1 MKIKVIKSGFKI
13 LWLLEAVL
21 YIAIPFSV
29 TSIQRLC
36 YYSFY
41 IINIV
46 LFLYTIVNIQRN
58 RIRLK
63 KNNFKSLIIIILI
76 LVSLLISCILN
87 PEKFTFDVH
96 FSAIMNYLGLIF
108 SIFYVFFIDLDDTTI
123 KEICGINVFIGILFC
138 LLSFSS
144 YAYTHEKLTT
154 FLNLGYS
161 NPNSTAI
168 YIFLTISII
177 LSFFEYIKSKK
188 VKFFLLILIVYLIY
202 LIFLTESRTCMV
214 VAIALVIYSF
224 WPFNT
229 NIERTWVIISLIIP
243 IFFLFLY
250 SYLYENNY
258 FIDLVI
264 MGKEFYSGREGYFVE
279 VLNDLKNYLFFGNF
293 GMYHLTNTH
302 NGPLS
307 VLASLGISGLIF
319 LYSYLYNSIKILLN
333 SKSKTSKMAIVSI
346 LVLLVQSSSEAA
358 ILVGGANFTVP
369 IATLFLVA
377 KANKGVEL

>member
-13 LWLLEAVL
+13 LWLLEAIL

-58 RIRLK
+58 KIRLK

-87 PEKFTFDVH
+87 PGKFTFDVH
-96 FSAIMNYLGLIF
+96 FSAIMNYLSLIF

-123 KEICGINVFIGILFC
+123 KEILGINVFIGILFC

-154 FLNLGYS
+154 LLNLGYS

-168 YIFLTISII
+168 YIFLTISIM

-188 VKFFLLILIVYLIY
+188 IKLLLLILIVYLIY
-202 LIFLTESRTCMV
+202 LIFLTESRTCMLV
-214 VAIALVIYSF
+214 SIALVIYFF
-224 WPFNT
+224 WPFNI
-229 NIERTWVIISLIIP
+229 NIRKSWIIIGLMIP
-243 IFFLFLY
+243 IVFLFLY

-258 FIDLVI
+258 FSDLVI
-264 MGKEFYSGREGYFVE
+264 MGKEFYSGREGYFIE

-293 GMYHLTNTH
+293 GNYHLTNTH

-307 VLASLGISGLIF
+307 VLSSLGISGIVL
-319 LYSYLYNSIKILLN
+319 LYGYLYNSMKILLN
-333 SKSKTSKMAIVSI
+333 SHSKTSKMAIMAI
-346 LVLLVQSSSEAA
+346 LILLAQSSSEAA

-369 IATLFLVA
+369 IATLFLIA
-377 KANKGVEL
+377 KANIGEEL